1 MNKDKY
7 DKLEDAV
14 AAFEKFCE
22 TEKAK
27 RFDEIGFYACGGCPL
42 VDKIGGC
49 FANWLFSEVSN
60 AQA

>member
-7 DKLEDAV
+7 DKVEDAV
-14 AAFEKFCE
+14 AAFEKFCDA
-22 TEKAK
+22 EKAK
-27 RFDEIGFYACGGCPL
+27 RFDETGFHACGGCPL

-49 FANWLFSEVSN
+49 FINWIFSEVSN